1 MTGSGTSTRG
11 PEGRPGPPAA
21 RAEIED
27 LNARF
32 AWALDLHDFDALTD
46 VFIADAHYASL
57 GREFHGRD
65 ELIASFRSRGGARTT
80 RHGLGNLLLAGR
92 PDGTVTGLG
101 SWHTFAAH
109 VETSPD
115 EPAPVGL
122 YMVADF
128 HDRYVE
134 TAAGWRI
141 AERIIVPVLREA
153 GLGPGA
159 AGQN

>member
-1 MTGSGTSTRG
+1 V
-11 PEGRPGPPAA
+11 PLVA

-32 AWALDLHDFDALTD
+32 AWALDLHDFDALAE
-46 VFIADAHYASL
+46 VFVEDAHYASL

-65 ELIASFRSRGGARTT
+65 ELIASFRARAGARTT
-80 RHGLGNLLLAGR
+80 RHGLGTLLLAGQ
-92 PDGTVTGLG
+92 PDGAVTGLG

-109 VETSPD
+109 AETSPE

-159 AGQN
+159 AGADPARGG